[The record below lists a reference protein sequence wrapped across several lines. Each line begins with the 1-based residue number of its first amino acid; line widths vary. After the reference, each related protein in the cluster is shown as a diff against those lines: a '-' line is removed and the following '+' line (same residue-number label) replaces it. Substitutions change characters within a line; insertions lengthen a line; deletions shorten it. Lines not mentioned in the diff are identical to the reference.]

1 MKIHYLQHV
10 PFEGLGSIENWIYE
24 RNHQLTVTRV
34 YEDADFPAMEDFDWL
49 IIIGGP
55 MNIYEDEQYPWLKD
69 ERQFIK
75 KTIQAGKI
83 VLGICLGAQFIA
95 DALEAKVFPNT
106 HKEIG
111 WFPIELTDEGRASS
125 LLREFPKKFQVFH
138 WHGDT
143 FPLPQGAI
151 PLAKSQACE
160 QQAFLYQERVLA
172 LQFHLE
178 TTRHSA
184 EQLITNCQNE
194 LVDAPFI
201 QPAENMLADERKF
214 TSINQLMH
222 IILTQLEQRMF
233 NL

>member
-10 PFEGLGSIENWIYE
+10 PFEGLGSIESWICE

-34 YEDADFPAMEDFDWL
+34 YEDTDFPAIQGFEWL
-49 IIIGGP
+49 IILGGP
-55 MNIYEDEQYPWLKD
+55 MNIYEDEQYPWLKS

-75 KTIQAGKI
+75 ETIQAGKT

-95 DALEAKVFPNT
+95 DALGAKVFPNP

-111 WFPIELTDEGRASS
+111 WFPIELTAEGRTSW

-143 FPLPQGAI
+143 FPLPQRAI
-151 PLAKSQACE
+151 PLARSQACE
-160 QQAFLYQERVLA
+160 QQAFLYQECVLA

-184 EQLITNCQNE
+184 EQLIANCRNE

-201 QPAENMLADERKF
+201 QPAEIMLADDQKF
-214 TSINQLMH
+214 TNINHFMRLL
-222 IILTQLEQRMF
+222 LTKLEQRT
-233 NL
+233 